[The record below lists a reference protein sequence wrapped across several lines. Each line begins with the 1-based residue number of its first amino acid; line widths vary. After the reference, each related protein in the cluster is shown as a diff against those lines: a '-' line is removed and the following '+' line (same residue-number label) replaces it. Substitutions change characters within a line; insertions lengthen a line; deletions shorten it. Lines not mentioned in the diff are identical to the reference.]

1 MSEESVKQKKKQKT
15 HHHQQTNK
23 NQILKSK
30 KKKTKQNQKKTPTP
44 PPLAEDPREATGF
57 KHARENKS
65 LFIMENTTRELTKDC
80 EIKCQSSKRECSGMT
95 SFILIC

>member
-30 KKKTKQNQKKTPTP
+30 KKTKQNQKKPPTP

-80 EIKCQSSKRECSGMT
+80 EIKRQSSKRECSGMT